1 MVAGNRLS
9 LRVDG
14 PERLSA
20 LLDLIAGARET
31 LCLLYYIYL
40 PDAAGT
46 AVRDAV
52 IAAAKRGVQVRIIL
66 DGMGSEPAAQG
77 DFFTPMLAAGVE
89 LHRFVPR
96 WGRKYLLR
104 NHQKFALADG
114 KRALIGGFNIS
125 DDYFTTI
132 AERGWRDLG
141 LSIDGPAAAPL
152 GAYFD
157 RLARWTVREK
167 APVRALVRMLGE
179 ASEQEGPV
187 RWLMGGPALRL
198 SPWARTVKAGL
209 RHAHRID
216 IIAAY
221 FAPGPSFLMRIG
233 RAARRGRVRIVLP
246 AIADHMPAVWAQ
258 RFTYAGLIRRGV
270 QIHEYLP
277 TKLHTKLLVMDNAVH
292 IGSANFD
299 FRSLFFNLEIMLR
312 VEDPDFAAHV
322 RAYMDEEVADSMAIT
337 PAVNRA
343 RSGLI
348 RKLRQAGAYF
358 VMSVADPFLSRRIV
372 LSGERPRR
380 RNRHGE

>member
-1 MVAGNRLS
+1 MAGNHLA
-9 LRVDG
+9 LVVDG
-14 PERLSA
+14 PQRLTA
-20 LLDLIAGARET
+20 LLELIAGARET

-40 PDAAGT
+40 PDTAGT
-46 AVRDAV
+46 AVRDAL
-52 IAAAKRGVQVRIIL
+52 IDAARRGVRVRMIL

-77 DFFTPMLAAGVE
+77 SFFAPMTEAGVE

-104 NHQKFALADG
+104 NHQKFALADDC
-114 KRALIGGFNIS
+114 RALIGGFNIA
-125 DDYFTTI
+125 DDYFQTV

-157 RLARWTVREK
+157 RLARWTQHER
-167 APVRALVRMLGE
+167 APVRALVRLLGE
-179 ASEQEGPV
+179 ASEAEGSV

-198 SPWARTVKAGL
+198 SPWARAVKAGL
-209 RHAHRID
+209 RHAHRVD

-221 FAPGPSFLMRIG
+221 FAPGPSFLIRLG
-233 RAARRGRVRIVLP
+233 RVARRGRVRIVLP

-270 QIHEYLP
+270 AIHEYLP
-277 TKLHTKLLVMDNAVH
+277 TKLHTKLLVMDDAVH

-312 VEDPDFAAHV
+312 VEDADFAAHV
-322 RAYMDEEVADSMAIT
+322 RAYVDEEVADAMAIT
-337 PAVNRA
+337 AAVHRA
-343 RSGLI
+343 RSGPL
-348 RKLRQAGAYF
+348 RRVRQAAAYF
-358 VMSVADPFLSRRIV
+358 VMSVLDPVLSRRIV
-372 LSGERPRR
+372 LAGERAARR
-380 RNRHGE
+380 IGARR